1 MHWTLI
7 YQIGCLKASGV
18 LGCLLNTAVA
28 NNVLDSLLTAKS
40 KFVGPKTNCFSRPW
54 QQYEECLFRYLR
66 SFPNSLA
73 EGVLLWSGFKMAG
86 MGSKGQY
93 CEGLDL
99 EEWLMERSSTGK
111 ACVLALVLGWMDK
124 KRPLAEKGERWLIMW
139 NWEETH
145 YSYAISR
152 WFSFSLR
159 RHLLLVVPLAFAA
172 HAVFWIEVLNNYFS
186 AWLGKLNLAS

>member
-1 MHWTLI
+1 MHYILI
-7 YQIGCLKASGV
+7 NRIGCLKIIGV
-18 LGCLLNTAVA
+18 LGCLLNTVVA
-28 NNVLDSLLTAKS
+28 NNVLDALLTAKS
-40 KFVGPKTNCFSRPW
+40 KCVGPKPNCFSRPW
-54 QQYEECLFRYLR
+54 QPSIRRVCSGISDLFPTAGLKR
-66 SFPNSLA
+66 
-73 EGVLLWSGFKMAG
+73 VLLWSCFKMAE
-86 MGSKGQY
+86 MGSKDQY

-99 EEWLMERSSTGK
+99 QEWLMESSSTGK

-172 HAVFWIEVLNNYFS
+172 RAVFWIV
-186 AWLGKLNLAS
+186 